1 MECFQ
6 LMFYTQKDKVTELFE
21 LRYVAERSQK
31 LKPQLEDDFE
41 ISKVVRISDE
51 IK

>member
-6 LMFYTQKDKVTELFE
+6 PMFYTQKDKVTELFE

-31 LKPQLEDDFE
+31 LKTQLAEEFE
-41 ISKVVRISDE
+41 ISKVVKISE
-51 IK
+51 EK